1 MMVYCWTLSTAFGL
15 DRPSTMATSA
25 FAVQRA
31 KRVNVLA
38 KALHKVLVERDGGVF
53 LARTGALIRGRS
65 LRSKENKSIFS
76 KILGAFP
83 VESFDDSG
91 TARIWTKRLFKDS
104 LDKLVKDYQLEF
116 PRLPGFS
123 YSAWLEDQANLLQTL
138 AKKAKRNTG
147 NPSRRGGSSS
157 SVGSMDTNATLQF
170 DSQDSDLYSFGW
182 SCQFAPDCL
191 FMSCFR
197 MFCRS
202 FAHSSNMFICRLL
215 FYNQCEVQNH
225 LRSKLYNI
233 ESHIIYM
240 AKCTTLK
247 CTESK
252 SNMWHLGNLSHF
264 SLNGKMLVR
273 GYLQIYPLGIW
284 RSVTPFLQDALANVP
299 QSPAATAIESDA
311 DAETRL

>member
-1 MMVYCWTLSTAFGL
+1 
-15 DRPSTMATSA
+15 MATSA

-53 LARTGALIRGRS
+53 LARAGALIRGRS

-116 PRLPGFS
+116 SRLPGFS

-157 SVGSMDTNATLQF
+157 SVGSMDTTMPRCNLIPRTVTC
-170 DSQDSDLYSFGW
+170 SFGW

-202 FAHSSNMFICRLL
+202 FAHSSNMFIRCLL
-215 FYNQCEVQNH
+215 FCNQCEVQSH
-225 LRSKLYNI
+225 IRSKMYNI

-252 SNMWHLGNLSHF
+252 SNM
-264 SLNGKMLVR
+264 
-273 GYLQIYPLGIW
+273 
-284 RSVTPFLQDALANVP
+284 
-299 QSPAATAIESDA
+299 
-311 DAETRL
+311 